1 MPLVLP
7 YEDKDKNL
15 PFSSKKLT
23 YCSVILTG
31 LSLFCFKVIY
41 SVQRHRR
48 TQVQWQILLEQAFYL
63 EDVAKNETSATHQFV
78 HTFQSPEPENRFIQ
92 YFYNPTVGM

>member
-1 MPLVLP
+1 M
-7 YEDKDKNL
+7 
-15 PFSSKKLT
+15 
-23 YCSVILTG
+23 
-31 LSLFCFKVIY
+31 IY

-63 EDVAKNETSATHQFV
+63 EDVAKNETSATRQFV
-78 HTFQSPEPENRFIQ
+78 HTFQSPEPENKFLQ

>member
-1 MPLVLP
+1 M
-7 YEDKDKNL
+7 
-15 PFSSKKLT
+15 
-23 YCSVILTG
+23 
-31 LSLFCFKVIY
+31 IY

-63 EDVAKNETSATHQFV
+63 EDVAKNETSATRQFV

-92 YFYNPTVGM
+92 YFYNPTFGM